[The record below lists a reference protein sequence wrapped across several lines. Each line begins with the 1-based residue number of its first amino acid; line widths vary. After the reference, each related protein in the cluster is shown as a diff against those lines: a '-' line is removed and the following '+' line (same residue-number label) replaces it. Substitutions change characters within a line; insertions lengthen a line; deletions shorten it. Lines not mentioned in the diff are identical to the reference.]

1 MAWAFDEILNDELI
15 EVLSRDDKRGR
26 FEIHLGSLRA
36 RVIFQLKVASETRY
50 VTCNQSH
57 TLLTPLK
64 YRTKQP
70 GIELRNILTFDPAF
84 ALFKVLDAMLKEY
97 RAAIAAGHAPEDSWL
112 VQQPLFLHPQL
123 AGEEAAIDRHCMP
136 SMKLA
141 AGLQSHTTAAAISSG
156 SPKRPMGSCATI
168 RPTISGS

>member
-36 RVIFQLKVASETRY
+36 RVIFLLKVASETRY

-112 VQQPLFLHPQL
+112 VQQP
-123 AGEEAAIDRHCMP
+123 
-136 SMKLA
+136 
-141 AGLQSHTTAAAISSG
+141 
-156 SPKRPMGSCATI
+156 
-168 RPTISGS
+168 